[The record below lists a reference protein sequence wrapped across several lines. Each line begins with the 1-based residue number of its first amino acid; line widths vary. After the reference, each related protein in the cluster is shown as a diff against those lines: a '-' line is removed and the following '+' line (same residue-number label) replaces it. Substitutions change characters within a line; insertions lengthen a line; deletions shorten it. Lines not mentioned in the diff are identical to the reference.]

1 MKLQKH
7 FAVSLRKKSI
17 LRAVKSGSK
26 TRCASISSALKREWH
41 ALSVPPDELRL
52 DVTLTNGQC
61 FGWKRYPLNISPKVK
76 KNPKVKKEPKVKE
89 DPKVK
94 KQPKAKAT
102 EKVIAAAAAD
112 NEGCFYGVIG
122 SHVFLL
128 KQTPTDTHYQVLNE
142 NLHSKNPREKE
153 RIESVLHDYF
163 QLETNLKDLYS
174 TWQTTGD
181 KRFTQISAALPGM
194 RILRQDPVECLFS
207 FMCSSN
213 NNISRIILMLDRLR
227 ERYGDMLWTDAD
239 SGIQC
244 YSFPPIKR
252 LAEATEQELREL
264 GLGYRAPWIRAAAI
278 SLHQMSTDESGHAS
292 GLDFLLNL
300 RTAEQQAVQDTLICY
315 KGIGRKVADCV
326 ALFSLDQPACVPVDT
341 HVWRIACRD
350 FDPSLKSAKSLTP
363 TVYQRVGDLFRR
375 AFGPYAGWAHSVLF
389 AAELS
394 AFASRLPADIV
405 ADMHDF
411 RQQEKLAKEKK
422 KQERKQKRNEDSSSN
437 KKRSAAKETAGSKR
451 KRRKTAA
458 IAKEKTQQI
467 LDKK

>member
-7 FAVSLRKKSI
+7 FAVSLRNKSV
-17 LRAVKSGSK
+17 LRAVKNGSK
-26 TRCASISSALKREWH
+26 TRCVSSISAALQRKWH
-41 ALSVPPDELRL
+41 ALSVAPHELRL

-61 FGWKRYPLNISPKVK
+61 FGWKKYPPRISPKVK
-76 KNPKVKKEPKVKE
+76 KES
-89 DPKVK
+89 KVK
-94 KQPKAKAT
+94 KQPKKQKVKKRPEAKVTEKAT
-102 EKVIAAAAAD
+102 TAIPTH
-112 NEGCFYGVIG
+112 NGGCFYGVIG
-122 SHVFLL
+122 SYVFLL

-142 NLHSKNPREKE
+142 DSLSKNPQQKE

-174 TWQTTGD
+174 TWQASGD
-181 KRFTQISAALPGM
+181 KRFAQISAALPGM
-194 RILRQDPVECLFS
+194 RILRQDPVECMFS
-207 FMCSSN
+207 FICSSN

-239 SGIQC
+239 LGITC
-244 YSFPPIKR
+244 YSFPPVER
-252 LAEATEQELREL
+252 LAKATEQELREL
-264 GLGYRAPWIRAAAI
+264 GLGYRAPWIREAAI
-278 SLHQMSTDESGHAS
+278 SLHQMSTDESPHAS

-300 RTAEQQAVQDTLICY
+300 RTLEQQAVQDALISY

-326 ALFSLDQPACVPVDT
+326 ALFSLDQPACIPVDT

-394 AFASRLPADIV
+394 AFASRLPASIV
-405 ADMHDF
+405 ADMQDF
-411 RQQEKLAKEKK
+411 RQQEKLAKEAKKRDRERKK
-422 KQERKQKRNEDSSSN
+422 KNMPSN
-437 KKRSAAKETAGSKR
+437 KKRSAPKVAGSNKR
-451 KRRKTAA
+451 KRRSKTTT
-458 IAKEKTQQI
+458 AKAKRKKT
-467 LDKK
+467 DS